1 MIEWSVNAAYGGRVA
16 RAGFASL
23 DDTFAVGGELI
34 TSDKVSEVVR
44 VTIDATRYYVK
55 RYRRRGFALR
65 NALGPS
71 RIESEWTNL
80 QRFADWGIPTA
91 SVVANG
97 QERRFGL
104 FVRGAMVT
112 EEVAGTIDLA
122 EFASKQPE
130 QVRDRSRFDPLSRQ
144 VAHIV
149 RSLHA
154 HRFTHNDLFWRNLL
168 LHAESGTMYL
178 IDCPNGAFWWGPVLR
193 YRIVKDLANLDKLGR
208 VHLSRSQRL
217 RFLLDYTGKAR
228 LDTALKQLIRR
239 ILRAHNRRQLRKR
252 LGL

>member
-1 MIEWSVNAAYGGRVA
+1 MIEWSVNPAYAEGAAAA
-16 RAGFASL
+16 RFASL
-23 DDTFAVGGELI
+23 DDTFAVSGEQI

-55 RYRRRGFALR
+55 RYRSRGFALR

-71 RIESEWTNL
+71 RIESEWKNL
-80 QRFADWGIPTA
+80 QRFTDWGIPTA

-104 FVRGAMVT
+104 FARGAMVT
-112 EEVAGTIDLA
+112 EEIAGTIDLA
-122 EFASKQPE
+122 EFARTRPDL
-130 QVRDRSRFDPLSRQ
+130 VRDRSRFDPLGRQ

-149 RSLHA
+149 RSLHV
-154 HRFTHNDLFWRNLL
+154 HGFTHNDLFWRNLL
-168 LHAESGTMYL
+168 LHAESGRVFL
-178 IDCPNGAFWWGPVLR
+178 IDCPNGAFWWGPLLR

-208 VHLSRSQRL
+208 IHLSRSQRL
-217 RFLLDYTGKAR
+217 RFLLDYTGKSR
-228 LDTALKQLIRR
+228 LDTEAKRLIRS
-239 ILRAHNRRQLRKR
+239 ILQAHRRRQRRKR

>member
-1 MIEWSVNAAYGGRVA
+1 MIEWSVNAAYGGQVA

-23 DDTFAVGGELI
+23 DDTFAVDGEPI
-34 TSDKVSEVVR
+34 TSDKVSEVLR
-44 VTIDATRYYVK
+44 VTLDSTRYYVK
-55 RYRRRGFALR
+55 RYRSRGFALR
-65 NALGPS
+65 NAIGPS
-71 RIESEWTNL
+71 RIESEWKNL

-112 EEVAGTIDLA
+112 EEIAGTIDLA

-154 HRFTHNDLFWRNLL
+154 HGFTHNDLFWRNLL
-168 LHAESGTMYL
+168 LHGESGTVYL
-178 IDCPNGAFWWGPVLR
+178 IDCPNGAFWRGPMLR
-193 YRIVKDLANLDKLGR
+193 YRIAKDLSALDKR
-208 VHLSRSQRL
+208 ARAHLRRSQRM
-217 RFLLDYTGKAR
+217 RFLLDYCGKAR
-228 LDTALKQLIRR
+228 LDADAKHLIRR
-239 ILRAHNRRQLRKR
+239 ILQAHSRRRLRKR